1 MKSAIFTG
9 FVSHQRSAERA
20 HGFRYR
26 MYMYLLD
33 LSELDQAFQG
43 IRSHSIERWNLVSY
57 FRRDFLGDPGTP
69 LIEAVRDRVEAQ
81 LGRRPLGA
89 IQLMTQLR
97 TFGYVFNPVSFY
109 MCYDEQ
115 GKLDAIVSE
124 ITNTPW
130 RERFSY
136 VLDAAGEDELVFRFN
151 KDFHVSPFFDM
162 DQVYEWR
169 FQVGD
174 ERIQVTMTNFEA
186 GHPVF
191 CADFTANRQPIQRR
205 TLRAALWR
213 YPIQPLRMHLA
224 IYVHAAVLFIKRVP
238 FFTHPKKRAITSE
251 SPSK

>member
-97 TFGYVFNPVSFY
+97 TFGYVFNPVSFFY
-109 MCYDEQ
+109 CYSLSEELLCVLAQVRNTFGEKHLYVCPIEEKNLTPDHIKQEAE
-115 GKLDAIVSE
+115 KRKADAP
-124 ITNTPW
+124 T
-130 RERFSY
+130 
-136 VLDAAGEDELVFRFN
+136 
-151 KDFHVSPFFDM
+151 
-162 DQVYEWR
+162 Q
-169 FQVGD
+169 
-174 ERIQVTMTNFEA
+174 
-186 GHPVF
+186 
-191 CADFTANRQPIQRR
+191 QPKSQ
-205 TLRAALWR
+205 
-213 YPIQPLRMHLA
+213 
-224 IYVHAAVLFIKRVP
+224 
-238 FFTHPKKRAITSE
+238 
-251 SPSK
+251 